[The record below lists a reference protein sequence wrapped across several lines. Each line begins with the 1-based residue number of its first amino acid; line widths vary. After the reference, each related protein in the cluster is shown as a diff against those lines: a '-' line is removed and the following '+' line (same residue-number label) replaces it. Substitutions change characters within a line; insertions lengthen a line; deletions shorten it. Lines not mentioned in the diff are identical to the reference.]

1 MRLFKVINIFVSCWW
16 YHASYLCKSFFYD
29 LFHIYLYPHLST
41 LKAVLYI
48 PKDILIMPE
57 YFYMYA
63 SLFENIF
70 RILGMHHV
78 HTYFQEL
85 VFSSVVKYSHLYVWA
100 SFCSGILRQ
109 NSLTAFQL
117 FSNTIFPKTT
127 YNNRRIIFS
136 IWYTIRYTIPLYL
149 INV

>member
-29 LFHIYLYPHLST
+29 P
-41 LKAVLYI
+41 
-48 PKDILIMPE
+48 
-57 YFYMYA
+57 

-149 INV
+149 WLATKWVEKLKFMEYLINV